1 MFLFLSDFGAGWHGE
16 DKCNEGLCPP
26 SDAKP
31 EVFKNA
37 PLCLQ
42 LVGRR
47 NADDQLLAVLEKINE
62 VLPLSA

>member
-1 MFLFLSDFGAGWHGE
+1 MSVSELGVMGGWRLM
-16 DKCNEGLCPP
+16 GLA
-26 SDAKP
+26 DAKP

-47 NADDQLLAVLEKINE
+47 NADDQLLDVLEKISE